1 MSHAD
6 KTDQPFK
13 IFANMEHRNHTH
25 ALKIQQSVI
34 SDVISY
40 LKVCEIPAFFIN
52 PRLVQLALEASYKP
66 QLVFWRAL
74 DRATVLRALESY
86 APGFK
91 NSLSFV
97 EENAYEILVDR
108 IDRILDFRFRDELN
122 AEILLAAPPA
132 KRKNPFKY
140 LVLQLV
146 ARGEVERAKDLIAD
160 KAMGPGSALE
170 LVEAQLA
177 AKKGRPFMTE
187 LMREAI
193 VTSHAFIIDR
203 PFDAVEAEDD

>member
-1 MSHAD
+1 
-6 KTDQPFK
+6 
-13 IFANMEHRNHTH
+13 MERRNDNHTI
-25 ALKIQQSVI
+25 KIQQSVI

-40 LKVCEIPAFFIN
+40 LKVCEIPASFIN

-140 LVLQLV
+140 LTLQLV

-160 KAMGPGSALE
+160 KAMGPRAALE

-187 LMREAI
+187 LMQEAI
-193 VTSHAFIIDR
+193 VTSHAFIVDR

>member
-1 MSHAD
+1 MSRTDIRYQQLKTTTNMEPSNESHAL
-6 KTDQPFK
+6 
-13 IFANMEHRNHTH
+13 E
-25 ALKIQQSVI
+25 IQQSVI
-34 SDVISY
+34 NDVISY
-40 LKVCEIPAFFIN
+40 MRVCEFPPSFIS

-66 QLVFWRAL
+66 QPVFWRAL

-108 IDRILDFRFRDELN
+108 IDRILDLRFQDELN

-140 LVLQLV
+140 LVLQLM
-146 ARGEVERAKDLIAD
+146 ARGEVERAKFLIAD

-203 PFDAVEAEDD
+203 PFDIVAGEDK

>member
-1 MSHAD
+1 MSRTDIRYQQLKTTINMEPSNESHAL
-6 KTDQPFK
+6 
-13 IFANMEHRNHTH
+13 E
-25 ALKIQQSVI
+25 IQKSVI
-34 SDVISY
+34 NDVISY
-40 LKVCEIPAFFIN
+40 MKACEIPASFIN
-52 PRLVQLALEASYKP
+52 PRLVFLALEASYKP
-66 QLVFWRAL
+66 QPVFWRVL

-86 APGFK
+86 APGFE

-97 EENAYEILVDR
+97 EENAYAILVDR
-108 IDRILDFRFRDELN
+108 IDHMLDIRFRDELN
-122 AEILLAAPPA
+122 AEILLAAPPS

-146 ARGEVERAKDLIAD
+146 ARGEVERSKDLIAD
-160 KAMGPGSALE
+160 KALGPGAALE

-177 AKKGRPFMTE
+177 AKQGRPFMTKF
-187 LMREAI
+187 MQEAI

>member
-1 MSHAD
+1 
-6 KTDQPFK
+6 
-13 IFANMEHRNHTH
+13 MEQRNDNH
-25 ALKIQQSVI
+25 ALEIQQSVI
-34 SDVISY
+34 NDVISY
-40 LKVCEIPAFFIN
+40 MKVCEIPASFIN

-66 QLVFWRAL
+66 QPVFWRAL

-122 AEILLAAPPA
+122 AEILLAASPA
-132 KRKNPFKY
+132 ERKNPFKY

-146 ARGEVERAKDLIAD
+146 ARGEVERAKDLIED
-160 KAMGPGSALE
+160 KAKGPDAALE

-177 AKKGRPFMTE
+177 AKEGRPFMTE
-187 LMREAI
+187 LMQEAI